1 MRTYLFIAI
10 AGLITVGLAMGSGT
24 VWAVGERAAAPLRNA
39 EGQVLGMAIFTQEPQ
54 EVRIS
59 VTVKGLSPGEHG
71 IHIHAVGKCEPPDFL
86 SAGPH
91 FNPTNTKHGLN
102 NPEGPHAGDLPNLVV
117 GEDGSAV
124 YEYITDRVM
133 LTPGELSLLDEDG
146 SALVIHAGPD
156 DQMTDPAGN
165 SGARVLCGIITP
177 MKRVSLRMAGALAP
191 LLLVAAAALVVWLL
205 LFRR

>member
-1 MRTYLFIAI
+1 MRTYLYVLAV
-10 AGLITVGLAMGSGT
+10 LVTVGFALGSGT

-39 EGQVLGMAIFTQEPQ
+39 EGQVLGMAIFTQEAQ
-54 EVRIS
+54 GVRIS

-71 IHIHAVGKCEPPDFL
+71 IHIHSVGKCEPPDFL

-91 FNPTNTKHGLN
+91 FNPTNKKHGLT

-124 YEYITDRVM
+124 YEHITDRVT
-133 LTPGELSLLDEDG
+133 LTPGELSLFDEDG
-146 SALVIHAGPD
+146 SSLVIHAGPD

-165 SGARVLCGIITP
+165 SGARVLCGVITP
-177 MKRVSLRMAGALAP
+177 MRAASVPIPKGAILLMVLAAVG
-191 LLLVAAAALVVWLL
+191 LVLWLL

>member
-1 MRTYLFIAI
+1 MRTYLYVLAV
-10 AGLITVGLAMGSGT
+10 LVTVGFAMGSGT
-24 VWAVGERAAAPLRNA
+24 VGAVGERAAAPLRNA
-39 EGQVLGMAIFTQEPQ
+39 EGQVLGMAIFTQEAQ
-54 EVRIS
+54 GVRIS

-71 IHIHAVGKCEPPDFL
+71 IHIHSVGKCEPPDFL

-91 FNPTNTKHGLN
+91 FNPTNKKHGLT

-124 YEYITDRVM
+124 YEHITDRVT
-133 LTPGELSLLDEDG
+133 LTPGELSLFDEDG
-146 SALVIHAGPD
+146 SSLVIHAGPD

-165 SGARVLCGIITP
+165 SGARVLCGVITP
-177 MKRVSLRMAGALAP
+177 MRAASVPIPKGAI
-191 LLLVAAAALVVWLL
+191 LLMVLAAAGLVLWLL

>member
-1 MRTYLFIAI
+1 MRTYLYVLAVLVTIGF
-10 AGLITVGLAMGSGT
+10 AMGSGAI
-24 VWAVGERAAAPLRNA
+24 WAVGERAAAPLRNA

-54 EVRIS
+54 GVRIS

-91 FNPTNTKHGLN
+91 FNPTNKKHGLN

-124 YEYITDRVM
+124 YEHITDRVT
-133 LTPGELSLLDEDG
+133 LTPGELSLFDEDG
-146 SALVIHAGPD
+146 SSLIIHAGPD
-156 DQMTDPAGN
+156 DQITDPAGN
-165 SGARVLCGIITP
+165 SGARVLCGVITP
-177 MKRVSLRMAGALAP
+177 MKAASVP
-191 LLLVAAAALVVWLL
+191 LPKSVIMLIVLAAAGLVLWLL

>member
-1 MRTYLFIAI
+1 MRTYLYVLAV
-10 AGLITVGLAMGSGT
+10 LVTVGFALGSGT

-39 EGQVLGMAIFTQEPQ
+39 EGQVLGMAIFTQEAQ
-54 EVRIS
+54 GVRIS

-71 IHIHAVGKCEPPDFL
+71 IHIHSVGKCEPPDFL

-91 FNPTNTKHGLN
+91 FNPTNKKHGLT
-102 NPEGPHAGDLPNLVV
+102 NPEGPHAGDLPNLVA

-124 YEYITDRVM
+124 YEHITDRVT
-133 LTPGELSLLDEDG
+133 LTPGELSLFDEDG
-146 SALVIHAGPD
+146 SSLVIHAGPD

-165 SGARVLCGIITP
+165 SGARVLCGVITP
-177 MKRVSLRMAGALAP
+177 MRAASVPIPKGAI
-191 LLLVAAAALVVWLL
+191 LLMVLAAAGLVLWLL

>member
-1 MRTYLFIAI
+1 MRTYLYVLAV
-10 AGLITVGLAMGSGT
+10 LVTVGFALGSGT

-39 EGQVLGMAIFTQEPQ
+39 EGQVLGMAIFTQEAQ
-54 EVRIS
+54 GVRIS

-71 IHIHAVGKCEPPDFL
+71 IHIHSVGKCEPPDFL

-91 FNPTNTKHGLN
+91 FNPTNKKHGLT

-124 YEYITDRVM
+124 YEHITDRVT
-133 LTPGELSLLDEDG
+133 LTPGELSLFDEDG
-146 SALVIHAGPD
+146 SSLVIHAGPD

-165 SGARVLCGIITP
+165 SGARVLCGVITP
-177 MKRVSLRMAGALAP
+177 MRAASVPIPKSAI
-191 LLLVAAAALVVWLL
+191 LLMVLAAAGLVLWLL

>member
-1 MRTYLFIAI
+1 MRTYLYVLAV
-10 AGLITVGLAMGSGT
+10 LVTVGFALGSGT

-39 EGQVLGMAIFTQEPQ
+39 EGQVLGMAIFTQEAQ
-54 EVRIS
+54 GVRIS

-71 IHIHAVGKCEPPDFL
+71 IHIHSVGKCEPPDFL

-91 FNPTNTKHGLN
+91 FNPTNKKHGLT
-102 NPEGPHAGDLPNLVV
+102 NPEGPHAGDLPNLVA

-124 YEYITDRVM
+124 YEHITDRVT
-133 LTPGELSLLDEDG
+133 LTPGELSLFDEDG
-146 SALVIHAGPD
+146 SSLVIHAGPD

-165 SGARVLCGIITP
+165 SGARVLCGVITLMRAASVP
-177 MKRVSLRMAGALAP
+177 IPKGAI
-191 LLLVAAAALVVWLL
+191 LLMVLAAAGLVLWLL

>member
-1 MRTYLFIAI
+1 MRTYLYVLAV
-10 AGLITVGLAMGSGT
+10 LVTVGFAIGSGT

-39 EGQVLGMAIFTQEPQ
+39 EGQVLGMAIFTQEAQ
-54 EVRIS
+54 GVRIS

-71 IHIHAVGKCEPPDFL
+71 IHIHSVGKCEPPDFL

-91 FNPTNTKHGLN
+91 LNPTNKKHGLT

-124 YEYITDRVM
+124 YEHITDRVT
-133 LTPGELSLLDEDG
+133 LTLGELSLFDEDG

-165 SGARVLCGIITP
+165 SGARVLCGVITP
-177 MKRVSLRMAGALAP
+177 MRAASVPIPKGAI
-191 LLLVAAAALVVWLL
+191 LLMVLAAAGLVLWLL

>member
-1 MRTYLFIAI
+1 MRTYLYVLAV
-10 AGLITVGLAMGSGT
+10 LVTVGFALGSGT

-39 EGQVLGMAIFTQEPQ
+39 EGQVLGMAIFTQEAQ
-54 EVRIS
+54 GVRIS

-71 IHIHAVGKCEPPDFL
+71 IHIHSVGKCEPPDFL

-91 FNPTNTKHGLN
+91 FNPTNKKHGLH

-124 YEYITDRVM
+124 YEHITDRVT
-133 LTPGELSLLDEDG
+133 LTPGELSLFDEDG
-146 SALVIHAGPD
+146 SSLVIHAGPD

-165 SGARVLCGIITP
+165 SGARVLCGVITP
-177 MKRVSLRMAGALAP
+177 MRAASVPIPKGAI
-191 LLLVAAAALVVWLL
+191 LLMVLAAAGLVLWLL

>member
-1 MRTYLFIAI
+1 MRKYLCFTLAL
-10 AGLITVGLAMGSGT
+10 AVVGLAMGSGAI
-24 VWAVGERAAAPLRNA
+24 WAVGERAAAPLRNA
-39 EGQVLGMAIFTQEPQ
+39 EGHVLGMAIFTQEPHG
-54 EVRIS
+54 VRIS

-91 FNPTNTKHGLN
+91 FNPTNKKHGLN

-124 YEYITDRVM
+124 YEHITDRVT
-133 LTPGELSLLDEDG
+133 LTPGELSLFDEDG
-146 SALVIHAGPD
+146 SSLIIHAGPD

-165 SGARVLCGIITP
+165 SGARVLCGVITP
-177 MKRVSLRMAGALAP
+177 MKAASVP
-191 LLLVAAAALVVWLL
+191 LPKSVIMLIVLAAAGLVLWLL

>member
-1 MRTYLFIAI
+1 MRTYLYVLAV
-10 AGLITVGLAMGSGT
+10 LVTVGFAMGSGT

-39 EGQVLGMAIFTQEPQ
+39 EGQVLGMAIFTQEAQ
-54 EVRIS
+54 GVRIS

-71 IHIHAVGKCEPPDFL
+71 IHIHSVGKCEPPDFL

-91 FNPTNTKHGLN
+91 FNPTNKKHGLT

-124 YEYITDRVM
+124 YEHITDRVT
-133 LTPGELSLLDEDG
+133 LTPGELSLFDEDG
-146 SALVIHAGPD
+146 SSLVIHAGPD

-165 SGARVLCGIITP
+165 SGARVLCGVITP
-177 MKRVSLRMAGALAP
+177 MRAASVPIPKGAILLMVLAAVG
-191 LLLVAAAALVVWLL
+191 LVLWLL

>member
-1 MRTYLFIAI
+1 MRTYLYVLAV
-10 AGLITVGLAMGSGT
+10 LVTVGFAMGSGT

-39 EGQVLGMAIFTQEPQ
+39 EGQVLGMAIFTQEAQ
-54 EVRIS
+54 GVRIS

-71 IHIHAVGKCEPPDFL
+71 IHIHSVGKCEPPDFL

-91 FNPTNTKHGLN
+91 FNPTNKKHGLT

-124 YEYITDRVM
+124 YEHITDRVT
-133 LTPGELSLLDEDG
+133 LTPGELSLFDEDG
-146 SALVIHAGPD
+146 SSLVIHAGPD

-165 SGARVLCGIITP
+165 SGARVLCGVITP
-177 MKRVSLRMAGALAP
+177 MRAASVPIPKGAI
-191 LLLVAAAALVVWLL
+191 LLMVLAAAGLVLWLL

>member
-1 MRTYLFIAI
+1 MRSLYAMVVLVV
-10 AGLITVGLAMGSGT
+10 AGFLMASVP
-24 VWAVGERAAAPLRNA
+24 VWAVGERAAAPLRDA
-39 EGQVLGMAIFTQEPQ
+39 EGKTLGVALFVQEAQ
-54 EVRIS
+54 GVRIS

-91 FNPTNTKHGLN
+91 FNPANKQHGLN
-102 NPEGPHAGDLPNLVV
+102 NPEGPHAGDLPNIVV

-124 YEYITDRVM
+124 YEYVTDRVA
-133 LTPGELSLLDEDG
+133 LTPGGNSLFDEDG

-165 SGARVLCGIITP
+165 SGARVLCGVITP
-177 MKRVSLRMAGALAP
+177 MRGASLKIGGVLP
-191 LLLVAAAALVVWLL
+191 TLLLFAAAALVVWLL
-205 LFRR
+205 LFR

>member
-1 MRTYLFIAI
+1 MRTYLYVLAV
-10 AGLITVGLAMGSGT
+10 LVTVGFAMGSGT

-54 EVRIS
+54 RVRVS

-71 IHIHAVGKCEPPDFL
+71 IHIHSVGKCEPPDFL

-91 FNPTNTKHGLN
+91 FNPTNRKHGLN

-124 YEYITDRVM
+124 YEHVTDHVT
-133 LTPGELSLLDEDG
+133 LTPGELSLFDEDG

-165 SGARVLCGIITP
+165 SGARVLCGVITS
-177 MKRVSLRMAGALAP
+177 MKATSLKIPGMITTV
-191 LLLVAAAALVVWLL
+191 LLIAAAAVVVWLL

>member
-1 MRTYLFIAI
+1 MRTYLYVLAV
-10 AGLITVGLAMGSGT
+10 LVTVGFALESGT

-39 EGQVLGMAIFTQEPQ
+39 EVQVLGMAIFTQEAQ
-54 EVRIS
+54 GVRIS

-71 IHIHAVGKCEPPDFL
+71 IHIHSVGKCEPPDFL

-91 FNPTNTKHGLN
+91 FNPTNKKHGLT

-124 YEYITDRVM
+124 YEHITDRVT
-133 LTPGELSLLDEDG
+133 LTPGELSLFDEDG
-146 SALVIHAGPD
+146 SSLVIHAGPD

-165 SGARVLCGIITP
+165 SGARVLCGVITP
-177 MKRVSLRMAGALAP
+177 MRAASVPIPKGAILLMVLAAVG
-191 LLLVAAAALVVWLL
+191 LVLWLL

>member
-1 MRTYLFIAI
+1 MRTYLYVLAV
-10 AGLITVGLAMGSGT
+10 LVTVGFAMGSGT

-39 EGQVLGMAIFTQEPQ
+39 EGQVLGMAIFTQEAQ
-54 EVRIS
+54 GVRIS

-71 IHIHAVGKCEPPDFL
+71 IHIHSVGKCEPPDFL

-91 FNPTNTKHGLN
+91 FNPTNKKHGLT

-124 YEYITDRVM
+124 YEHITDRVT
-133 LTPGELSLLDEDG
+133 LTPGELSLFDEDG
-146 SALVIHAGPD
+146 SSLVIHAGPD

-165 SGARVLCGIITP
+165 SGARVLCGVITL
-177 MKRVSLRMAGALAP
+177 MKAASVPIPKSAI
-191 LLLVAAAALVVWLL
+191 LLMVLAAAGLVLWLL

>member
-1 MRTYLFIAI
+1 MRTYLYVLAV
-10 AGLITVGLAMGSGT
+10 LVTVGFALGSGT

-39 EGQVLGMAIFTQEPQ
+39 EGQVLGMAIFTQEAQ
-54 EVRIS
+54 GVRIS

-71 IHIHAVGKCEPPDFL
+71 IHIHSVGKCEPPDFL

-91 FNPTNTKHGLN
+91 FNPTNKKHGLT

-124 YEYITDRVM
+124 YEHITDRVT
-133 LTPGELSLLDEDG
+133 LTPGELSLFDEDG

-165 SGARVLCGIITP
+165 SGARVLCGVITP
-177 MKRVSLRMAGALAP
+177 MRAASVPIPKGAI
-191 LLLVAAAALVVWLL
+191 LLMVLAAAGLVLWLL

>member
-1 MRTYLFIAI
+1 MRTYLYVLAV
-10 AGLITVGLAMGSGT
+10 LVTVGFALGSGT

-39 EGQVLGMAIFTQEPQ
+39 EGQVLGMAIFTQEAQ
-54 EVRIS
+54 GVRIS

-71 IHIHAVGKCEPPDFL
+71 IHIHSVGKCEPPDFL

-91 FNPTNTKHGLN
+91 FNPTNKKHGLT
-102 NPEGPHAGDLPNLVV
+102 NPEGPHAGDLPNLVA

-124 YEYITDRVM
+124 YEHITDRVT
-133 LTPGELSLLDEDG
+133 LTPGELSLFDEDG
-146 SALVIHAGPD
+146 SSLVIHASPD

-165 SGARVLCGIITP
+165 SGARVLCGVITP
-177 MKRVSLRMAGALAP
+177 MRAASVPIPKGAI
-191 LLLVAAAALVVWLL
+191 LLMVLAAAGLVLWLL

>member
-1 MRTYLFIAI
+1 MRTYLYVLAV
-10 AGLITVGLAMGSGT
+10 LVTVGFALGSGT

-39 EGQVLGMAIFTQEPQ
+39 EGQVLGMAIFTQEAQ
-54 EVRIS
+54 GVRVS

-71 IHIHAVGKCEPPDFL
+71 IHIHSVGKCEPPDFL

-91 FNPTNTKHGLN
+91 FNPTNKKHGLT

-124 YEYITDRVM
+124 YEHITDRVT
-133 LTPGELSLLDEDG
+133 LTPGELSLFDEDG

-165 SGARVLCGIITP
+165 SGARVLCGVITP
-177 MKRVSLRMAGALAP
+177 MRAASVPIPKGAI
-191 LLLVAAAALVVWLL
+191 LLMVLAAAGLVLWLL

>member
-1 MRTYLFIAI
+1 MRTYLYVLAV
-10 AGLITVGLAMGSGT
+10 LVTVGFALESGT

-39 EGQVLGMAIFTQEPQ
+39 EGQVLGMAIFTQEAQ
-54 EVRIS
+54 GVRIS

-71 IHIHAVGKCEPPDFL
+71 IHIHSVGKCEPPDFL

-91 FNPTNTKHGLN
+91 FNPTNKKHGLT

-124 YEYITDRVM
+124 YEHITDRVT
-133 LTPGELSLLDEDG
+133 LTPGELSLFDEDG
-146 SALVIHAGPD
+146 SSLVIHAGPD

-165 SGARVLCGIITP
+165 SGARVLCGVITP
-177 MKRVSLRMAGALAP
+177 MRAASVPIPKGAI
-191 LLLVAAAALVVWLL
+191 LLMVLAAAGLVLWLL

>member
-1 MRTYLFIAI
+1 MRISLYTLA
-10 AGLITVGLAMGSGT
+10 LLVTVGFAMGSGA
-24 VWAVGERAAAPLRNA
+24 VWAVGERAVAPLRNA

-54 EVRIS
+54 GVRIS

-91 FNPTNTKHGLN
+91 FNPTNKKHGLN

-117 GEDGSAV
+117 SEDGSAV
-124 YEYITDRVM
+124 YEQITDRVTLM
-133 LTPGELSLLDEDG
+133 PGELSLFDEDG

-165 SGARVLCGIITP
+165 SGARVLCGVITP
-177 MKRVSLRMAGALAP
+177 MKTASVP
-191 LLLVAAAALVVWLL
+191 LPKSVIMLMVLVAAGLVLWLL

>member
-1 MRTYLFIAI
+1 MRTYLYVLAV
-10 AGLITVGLAMGSGT
+10 LVTVGFALGSGT

-39 EGQVLGMAIFTQEPQ
+39 EGQVLGMAIFTQEAQ
-54 EVRIS
+54 GVRIS

-71 IHIHAVGKCEPPDFL
+71 IHIHSVGKCEPPDFL

-91 FNPTNTKHGLN
+91 FNPTNKKHGLT

-124 YEYITDRVM
+124 YEHITDRVT
-133 LTPGELSLLDEDG
+133 LTPGELSLFDEDG
-146 SALVIHAGPD
+146 SSLVIHAGPD

-165 SGARVLCGIITP
+165 SGARVLCGVITL
-177 MKRVSLRMAGALAP
+177 MKAASVPIPKSAI
-191 LLLVAAAALVVWLL
+191 LLMVLAAAGLVLWLL

>member
-1 MRTYLFIAI
+1 MRTYLYVLAV
-10 AGLITVGLAMGSGT
+10 LVTVGFAMGSGT

-39 EGQVLGMAIFTQEPQ
+39 EGQVLGMAIFTQEAQ
-54 EVRIS
+54 GVRIS

-71 IHIHAVGKCEPPDFL
+71 IHIHSVGKCEPPDFL

-91 FNPTNTKHGLN
+91 FNPTNKKHGLH

-124 YEYITDRVM
+124 YEHITDRVT
-133 LTPGELSLLDEDG
+133 LTPGELSLFDEDG
-146 SALVIHAGPD
+146 SSLVIHAGPD

-165 SGARVLCGIITP
+165 SGARVLCGVITP
-177 MKRVSLRMAGALAP
+177 MRAASVPIPKGAI
-191 LLLVAAAALVVWLL
+191 LLMVLAAAGLVLWLL

>member
-1 MRTYLFIAI
+1 MRTYLYVLAV
-10 AGLITVGLAMGSGT
+10 LVTVGFALGSGT

-39 EGQVLGMAIFTQEPQ
+39 EGQVLGMAIFTQEAQ
-54 EVRIS
+54 GVRVS

-71 IHIHAVGKCEPPDFL
+71 IHIHSVGKCEPPDFL

-91 FNPTNTKHGLN
+91 FNPTNKKHGLT

-124 YEYITDRVM
+124 YEHITDRVT
-133 LTPGELSLLDEDG
+133 LTPGELSLFDEDG
-146 SALVIHAGPD
+146 SSLVIHAGPD

-165 SGARVLCGIITP
+165 SGARVLCGVITP
-177 MKRVSLRMAGALAP
+177 MRAASVPIPKGAI
-191 LLLVAAAALVVWLL
+191 LLMVLAAAGLVLWLL